1 MTTVFPKDEDTRD
14 SGRTCSPTA
23 APELAFSALTEAD
36 LDVILDLEKR
46 VFTDQWTREAMIT
59 ELNNPCAF
67 YVVGR
72 SDGRIVG
79 YGGEWIIMD
88 EAHIT
93 SLAVEP
99 EARGKR
105 FGERLLIALLQEAR
119 YRGARRATLE
129 VRIGNKPAVALYEK
143 YGFRSVAIRKKY
155 YQSDGEDAL
164 VMWVNDL
171 FCPEVSDLL
180 NQTFGAEAAP

>member
-36 LDVILDLEKR
+36 LDVIMDLEKR

>member
-1 MTTVFPKDEDTRD
+1 MTLFPKATTRTDD
-14 SGRTCSPTA
+14 SGACSPDI
-23 APELAFSALTEAD
+23 APLLSLSALTVSD
-36 LDVILDLEKR
+36 LDTIMDLERR
-46 VFTDQWTREAMIT
+46 VFADQWTREAMIT

-72 SDGRIVG
+72 TGERIVG
-79 YGGEWIIMD
+79 YGGQWIIMD
-88 EAHIT
+88 ESHIT

-99 EARGKR
+99 DVRGQR
-105 FGERLLIALLQEAR
+105 IGERLLIALLQEAR

-129 VRIGNKPAVALYEK
+129 VRAGNRPAVALYEK

-164 VMWVNDL
+164 VMWIDDL
-171 FCPEVSDLL
+171 FAAEVSALIK
-180 NQTFGAEAAP
+180 QPFGAEPAE